1 MMTAQAYKVCEKVH
15 LEDPRV
21 RSKKFI
27 PLSALHCHITMP
39 RTTTK
44 ATGKSRH
51 DPLLVQLRE
60 DDEEAKYGRVS
71 KPGRRAKDRGKAGTD
86 ADAPADD
93 STILDP
99 KTSRRIFELARD
111 QQVELGVLDDDGA
124 DDDDAE
130 DDSADAKLRPR
141 IAAADDD
148 EEEEEYEV
156 EEYEVDA
163 EDEFVSACAGRP
175 LERGFISA

>member
-1 MMTAQAYKVCEKVH
+1 
-15 LEDPRV
+15 
-21 RSKKFI
+21 
-27 PLSALHCHITMP
+27 MP

-71 KPGRRAKDRGKAGTD
+71 KPGRRAKDRGKA
-86 ADAPADD
+86 ADD

-124 DDDDAE
+124 DDEDAE

-141 IAAADDD
+141 IAVADDD